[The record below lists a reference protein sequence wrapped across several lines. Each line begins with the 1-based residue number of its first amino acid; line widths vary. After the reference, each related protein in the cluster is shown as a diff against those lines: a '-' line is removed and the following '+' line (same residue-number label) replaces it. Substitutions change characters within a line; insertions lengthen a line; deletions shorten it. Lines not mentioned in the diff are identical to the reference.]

1 MNSILC
7 QPDLL
12 WTMLTRSRSTQ
23 WLLANVLILL
33 TSFTVTLST
42 LYAGSLEDGQAF
54 IDQGQYNLAV
64 DCFTEFIAEN
74 PTSPEGYRGRI
85 EALLMQRRYSD
96 AMLDVSRFNALVI
109 PADPDAAGWI
119 LEHYETRI
127 AADPNDTV
135 ALTGGSFAYWWN
147 FDYATALLHLETLDN
162 IASDDPY
169 AVLFQGSARLLSGVE
184 QAEGEQDFAYA
195 LLLDTFNPHARFIV
209 ADGYTYGLPKP
220 NRAFIEAALARL
232 GGLDTPRVNAIFAAC
247 FEAWGNM
254 PVSSYYLRRHF
265 DQVTSNLV
273 VQAPLGNNKTR
284 DVQFTPGMTVEIPVT
299 IQAGKIF
306 RVETSSPSG
315 EVYDTVAVLLTTS
328 GIPLTGSDDT
338 DEYFAAFQWTAPVTA
353 TYKLRVTTFEAVST
367 GLVRIRRF

>member
-7 QPDLL
+7 QPVLL
-12 WTMLTRSRSTQ
+12 WTMLTRSRLMQ
-23 WLLANVLILL
+23 LLLASVLMLL
-33 TSFTVTLST
+33 PSISFATSR

-64 DCFTEFIAEN
+64 DCFTEFIDVN
-74 PTSPEGYRGRI
+74 PTSPEGDRGRI

-96 AMLDVSRFNALVI
+96 AMLDVSRFNALVV
-109 PADPDAAGWI
+109 PADPDAADWI
-119 LEHYETRI
+119 LEHYEARI
-127 AADPNDTV
+127 AADSNDTV

-147 FDYATALLHLETLDN
+147 FDYATALLHLQTLDN
-162 IASDDPY
+162 IAADDPY
-169 AVLFQGSARLLSGVE
+169 AVLFRGSARLLSGVE

-209 ADGYTYGLPKP
+209 ADGYTYGLPEP

-232 GGLDTPRVNAIFAAC
+232 GGLETPRVNAIFAAC

-254 PVSSYYLRRHF
+254 PVSAYYLRRHI

-299 IQAGKIF
+299 IQAGKKF
-306 RVETSSPSG
+306 RVETSSPSD
-315 EVYDTVAVLLTTS
+315 EVYDTVAVLLTSS

-338 DEYFAAFQWTAPVTA
+338 DEYFAAFQWTAPVSA

>member
-7 QPDLL
+7 QPVLL
-12 WTMLTRSRSTQ
+12 RTMLTRSRSMQ
-23 WLLANVLILL
+23 LLLASMLILL
-33 TSFTVTLST
+33 SSLTVTTST

-64 DCFTEFIAEN
+64 DCFTEFIGEN

-96 AMLDVSRFNALVI
+96 AMLDVSRFNALVV
-109 PADPDAAGWI
+109 PADPEAAGWI
-119 LEHYETRI
+119 LEHYEARI
-127 AADPNDTV
+127 AADSNDTV

-169 AVLFQGSARLLSGVE
+169 AVLFRGSARLLSGVE

-195 LLLDTFNPHARFIV
+195 LLLDAFNPHARFIV

-254 PVSSYYLRRHF
+254 PVSAFYLRRHI
-265 DQVTSNLV
+265 DQVTLNL
-273 VQAPLGNNKTR
+273 GCKR
-284 DVQFTPGMTVEIPVT
+284 H
-299 IQAGKIF
+299 
-306 RVETSSPSG
+306 
-315 EVYDTVAVLLTTS
+315 
-328 GIPLTGSDDT
+328 
-338 DEYFAAFQWTAPVTA
+338 W
-353 TYKLRVTTFEAVST
+353 VTTKHAMCSSR
-367 GLVRIRRF
+367 LA